1 MPLLDTTALE
11 DSETSVWLACFEGT
25 DGLSIW
31 RAGNAARW
39 QVEVDGVWS
48 TYVGTSR
55 VVKLRA
61 LGGPRPRDVWPVGG
75 EGAPAPPCRR
85 WRGWPGARVEAG
97 DAEMGDWGGRQGR
110 LQQAPRLPN

>member
-11 DSETSVWLACFEGT
+11 DSETSIWLACFEGT

-75 EGAPAPPCRR
+75 EGAPAPPAPPCRAGLAGSTSG
-85 WRGWPGARVEAG
+85 GW
-97 DAEMGDWGGRQGR
+97 GRRDG
-110 LQQAPRLPN
+110 